1 MLSYSTQIVI
11 CDSVRETIRQILI
24 KSSQLS
30 TKLKAGSVPTTDSIL
45 RAVSLLPNMSTED
58 QLKAFI
64 IKRVLADLRLTESQK
79 EQLNLT
85 IQKQGMQ

>member
-11 CDSVRETIRQILI
+11 CDSIRETIRQTLS

-30 TKLKAGSVPTTDSIL
+30 TKLKASSVPTTDSIL
-45 RAVSLLPNMSTED
+45 RAVSLLPNMNTED

-64 IKRVLADLRLTESQK
+64 IKRVLTDLRLTESQK

-85 IQKQGMQ
+85 V

>member
-58 QLKAFI
+58 QLKSFI